1 MGASLELNGSFPRA
15 QLVKNKVSLC
25 ETQYA
30 EAGSGGPSL
39 GWGVRILF
47 SGWSKTGLFG
57 PRIPDTVFWGL
68 DQGVLGG
75 NTNVIKRR
83 IL

>member
-1 MGASLELNGSFPRA
+1 MELHGSFPRA
-15 QLVKNKVSLC
+15 RLVKNKVSLC

-30 EAGSGGPSL
+30 EAGSGRLSL

-68 DQGVLGG
+68 NRGVLGG
-75 NTNVIKRR
+75 NPDVTKTRK
-83 IL
+83 L